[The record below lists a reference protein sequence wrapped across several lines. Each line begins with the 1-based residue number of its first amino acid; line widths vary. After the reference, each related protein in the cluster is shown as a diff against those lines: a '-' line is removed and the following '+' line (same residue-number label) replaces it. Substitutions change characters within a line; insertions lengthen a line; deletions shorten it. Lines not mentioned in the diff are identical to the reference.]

1 MWWLMLAEK
10 LGMSLAECQLK
21 VSSKEFVLWKV
32 YMQREP
38 SRFHREDY
46 LFAMVA
52 AEVRRTISRNPNK
65 VKTEDF
71 LLKFKDPKKKK
82 PQMSLEAE
90 KSIWLSAVGLDPD
103 IANKNREEEDV

>member
-1 MWWLMLAEK
+1 
-10 LGMSLAECQLK
+10 MSLAECQCK

-32 YMQREP
+32 YLQREP

-52 AEVRRTISRNPNK
+52 AEVRRTISKHPNQ

-82 PQMSLEAE
+82 KPQMGLAAQ
-90 KSIWLSAVGLDPD
+90 KSIWLAATGLDP
-103 IANKNREEEDV
+103 ALATKNLEEEDV

>member
-1 MWWLMLAEK
+1 
-10 LGMSLAECQLK
+10 MSLAECQHK

-32 YMQREP
+32 YLQREP

-52 AEVRRTISRNPNK
+52 AEVRRTISKNPNR

-82 PQMSLEAE
+82 PASLVAQQ
-90 KSIWLSAVGLDPD
+90 SIWLAAVGLDPSL
-103 IANKNREEEDV
+103 ANKNREEDGSIRD